1 MQTAVQRVS
10 ATLAAE
16 AEAAEEAARL
26 RQTIRWARML
36 DEAYTEHAE
45 RGRTAQEQAEAQRQ
59 AEADAEQ
66 VRILREQLL
75 REHPEL
81 AAYAQEQT

>member
-1 MQTAVQRVS
+1 MS

-16 AEAAEEAARL
+16 TETAEDAARL

-36 DEAYTEHAE
+36 DEAYTDHEE
-45 RGRTAQEQAEAQRQ
+45 RGRTAQELAEAQRQ
-59 AEADAEQ
+59 ADSDAEQ

-81 AAYAQEQT
+81 EAYVQGQT